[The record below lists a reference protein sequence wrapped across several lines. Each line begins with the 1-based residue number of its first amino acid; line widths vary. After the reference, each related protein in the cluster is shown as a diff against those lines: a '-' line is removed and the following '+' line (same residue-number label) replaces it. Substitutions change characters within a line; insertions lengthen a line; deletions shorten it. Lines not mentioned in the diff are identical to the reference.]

1 MNRRRW
7 LTGAVATAALV
18 YLSGQH
24 EFGAGSVG
32 LTALSIARH
41 KVERLIRVFNPDRR
55 LNPGKILPTGM
66 GCMEVRPMPERLKR
80 KEW

>member
-1 MNRRRW
+1 MMD
-7 LTGAVATAALV
+7 
-18 YLSGQH
+18 
-24 EFGAGSVG
+24 
-32 LTALSIARH
+32 
-41 KVERLIRVFNPDRR
+41 RLIKVFNPDRR